1 MATSA
6 EATRAADTITFAHNS
21 ERQFARLLDFYRVE
35 WEYEPTA
42 FPIEWDAAGH
52 AVQHFR
58 PDFYLPRF
66 DLYIEITTLNQ
77 RLVTKK
83 NRKVR
88 RLRELYPDVR
98 IRVLY
103 QRDYLSLLAKYGLE
117 PPSQMLEP
125 AEGGPAVEAAGEGGP
140 PPAGE
145 ALGPETAQAA
155 EPGSAGRRASRPA
168 RGESGRAGS
177 GGAGSGGARSG
188 GSADGPEA
196 PERSGGPRS
205 GGPRSG
211 GAPDRPAGPP
221 GAPGP
226 PGPPG
231 RPEGSSEAAGALERS
246 GSAPEAAGGTT
257 TRPGGPAGRPHGMA
271 QRSGGAA
278 LARPSGAPARAGDAA
293 ARAGGATEGS
303 GGAVER
309 VRAAGRPRVV
319 PDPPRPV
326 PPLPADPELVRLA
339 QVLLPAERAHRRG
352 PATAKRAG

>member
-88 RLRELYPDVR
+88 RLRELYPDVH
-98 IRVLY
+98 IKVLY

-117 PPSQMLEP
+117 PPSQMLGPATEGGAPPAQGAGEGEP
-125 AEGGPAVEAAGEGGP
+125 APAAEAQPAGAAGEGEP
-140 PPAGE
+140 APAGE
-145 ALGPETAQAA
+145 AKAAGAA
-155 EPGSAGRRASRPA
+155 EAAQPSNGGARAPRPPRGPGAGGP
-168 RGESGRAGS
+168 GS
-177 GGAGSGGARSG
+177 GGPGSERPGSERPRSAALGSGQRRES
-188 GSADGPEA
+188 
-196 PERSGGPRS
+196 ERP
-205 GGPRSG
+205 
-211 GAPDRPAGPP
+211 
-221 GAPGP
+221 
-226 PGPPG
+226 
-231 RPEGSSEAAGALERS
+231 
-246 GSAPEAAGGTT
+246 
-257 TRPGGPAGRPHGMA
+257 
-271 QRSGGAA
+271 
-278 LARPSGAPARAGDAA
+278 
-293 ARAGGATEGS
+293 

-309 VRAAGRPRVV
+309 VRGAGRPRVV
-319 PDPPRPV
+319 PDPPGPV

-339 QVLLPAERAHRRG
+339 QVLLPAQRAHRRG

>member
-6 EATRAADTITFAHNS
+6 EATRAADTIAFAHNS

-42 FPIEWDAAGH
+42 FPIEWDGAGH

-88 RLRELYPDVR
+88 RLRELYPDVH
-98 IRVLY
+98 IKVLY
-103 QRDYLSLLAKYGLE
+103 QRDYLSLLVKYGLE
-117 PPSQMLEP
+117 PPSQMLDP
-125 AEGGPAVEAAGEGGP
+125 ATDGAAPAGPAGEGRP
-140 PPAGE
+140 TLAGV
-145 ALGPETAQAA
+145 
-155 EPGSAGRRASRPA
+155 SR
-168 RGESGRAGS
+168 
-177 GGAGSGGARSG
+177 
-188 GSADGPEA
+188 
-196 PERSGGPRS
+196 
-205 GGPRSG
+205 
-211 GAPDRPAGPP
+211 
-221 GAPGP
+221 
-226 PGPPG
+226 
-231 RPEGSSEAAGALERS
+231 
-246 GSAPEAAGGTT
+246 
-257 TRPGGPAGRPHGMA
+257 
-271 QRSGGAA
+271 
-278 LARPSGAPARAGDAA
+278 A
-293 ARAGGATEGS
+293 ARAAERSRGAVEQPGGAVHQA

-319 PDPPRPV
+319 PDPPGPV

>member
-6 EATRAADTITFAHNS
+6 GATRPADTITFAHNS

-98 IRVLY
+98 IKVLY

-117 PPSQMLEP
+117 PPSQMLDP
-125 AEGGPAVEAAGEGGP
+125 APAAPGREAPPGLEAEASGAGRGPAP
-140 PPAGE
+140 
-145 ALGPETAQAA
+145 LA
-155 EPGSAGRRASRPA
+155 E
-168 RGESGRAGS
+168 
-177 GGAGSGGARSG
+177 
-188 GSADGPEA
+188 
-196 PERSGGPRS
+196 
-205 GGPRSG
+205 
-211 GAPDRPAGPP
+211 PAGP
-221 GAPGP
+221 GQELGP
-226 PGPPG
+226 
-231 RPEGSSEAAGALERS
+231 RRATRAAAGAGAGPSR
-246 GSAPEAAGGTT
+246 AAGAAGPEPY
-257 TRPGGPAGRPHGMA
+257 PGSRKPHG
-271 QRSGGAA
+271 GV
-278 LARPSGAPARAGDAA
+278 
-293 ARAGGATEGS
+293 

-309 VRAAGRPRVV
+309 ARAAGRPRVV
-319 PDPPRPV
+319 PDPPWPL

-339 QVLLPAERAHRRG
+339 QVLLPAERAHHRG
-352 PATAKRAG
+352 PAAAERAG

>member
-6 EATRAADTITFAHNS
+6 GATRAADTITFAHNS

-66 DLYIEITTLNQ
+66 GLYIEITTLNQ

-98 IRVLY
+98 IKVLY

-117 PPSQMLEP
+117 PPSQMVDDP
-125 AEGGPAVEAAGEGGP
+125 ARERDAAGEGDPAARGGDP
-140 PPAGE
+140 AAGE
-145 ALGPETAQAA
+145 GDPAAGEGEPAAPEGDPAPEQGPKAAGASDGPRPAAQPARTGPERGGSGLPV
-155 EPGSAGRRASRPA
+155 EPRRAGERP
-168 RGESGRAGS
+168 
-177 GGAGSGGARSG
+177 
-188 GSADGPEA
+188 DGV
-196 PERSGGPRS
+196 
-205 GGPRSG
+205 
-211 GAPDRPAGPP
+211 
-221 GAPGP
+221 
-226 PGPPG
+226 PG
-231 RPEGSSEAAGALERS
+231 RPDRV
-246 GSAPEAAGGTT
+246 
-257 TRPGGPAGRPHGMA
+257 AGRPD
-271 QRSGGAA
+271 GAA
-278 LARPSGAPARAGDAA
+278 GRPDPVAG
-293 ARAGGATEGS
+293 RPGR
-303 GGAVER
+303 AVER
-309 VRAAGRPRVV
+309 ARAAGRPRVV
-319 PDPPRPV
+319 PDPTGAV